1 MKRILFVVA
10 AAALASASLAGGSI
24 APTVK
29 TTSVGTLGKVVVSA
43 SGRTLYH
50 YTDETRGK
58 VDCTGSC
65 AKLWPPLLVKAGA
78 KPVAGPGIA
87 KAKLGIVKRPDG
99 TSQVTYGGLGLYL
112 YAGDKKSGD
121 ANGEELENSWFAV
134 SPAAKIVKA
143 KAAASSSNSS
153 GGAYDSNGY
162 TSTTSGS
169 TGPGYDSGY

>member
-10 AAALASASLAGGSI
+10 AAALAGSSLAGGAI

-65 AKLWPPLLVKAGA
+65 AKLWPPLLVKAGV

-87 KAKLGIVKRPDG
+87 KAKLGVVKRPDG

-112 YAGDKKSGD
+112 YAGDKKAGD
-121 ANGEELENSWFAV
+121 TKGEELENSWFAV
-134 SPAAKIVKA
+134 SPAAKIVKQ
-143 KAAASSSNSS
+143 KAASSSG
-153 GGAYDSNGY
+153 GGAYDSSGY

-169 TGPGYDSGY
+169 TTGTGYDSGY

>member
-1 MKRILFVVA
+1 MKRILIVVA
-10 AAALASASLAGGSI
+10 AAALAGSSLAGGAL

-29 TTSVGTLGKVVVSA
+29 TTSVGTLGTVVVSA

-58 VDCTGSC
+58 VDCTGAC

-87 KAKLGIVKRPDG
+87 GAKLGVVKRPDG

-112 YAGDKKSGD
+112 YSGDKKAGD
-121 ANGEELENSWFAV
+121 SNGEALENSWFAV

-143 KAAASSSNSS
+143 KPAANSS
-153 GGAYDSNGY
+153 GGSSYGSSGY

-169 TGPGYDSGY
+169 TGSG